1 MAQKLSVEAITW
13 EFSEPRQFPC
23 FVCGVRKAV
32 VRTTL
37 LVGFGNKIIISH
49 CGGCGLLSA
58 EEMVDR
64 LEIGREVR
72 NDGKGTY
79 IKTEKGATES

>member
-1 MAQKLSVEAITW
+1 MVELAQKLSVEAITW
-13 EFSEPRQFPC
+13 EFSEPREFPC

-49 CGGCGLLSA
+49 CLGCGRLSA
-58 EEMVDR
+58 QEMVDR
-64 LEIGREVR
+64 LEVR
-72 NDGKGTY
+72 DGTY
-79 IKTEKGATES
+79 